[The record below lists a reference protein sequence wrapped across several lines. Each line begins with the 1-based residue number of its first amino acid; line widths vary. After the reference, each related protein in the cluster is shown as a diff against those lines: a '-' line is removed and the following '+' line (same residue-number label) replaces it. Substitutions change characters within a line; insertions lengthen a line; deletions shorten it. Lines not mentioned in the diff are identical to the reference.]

1 LQSLQTLSTRIV
13 MMDTLNQCGQ
23 YEQDLLRV
31 RPARLDTSCLCKF
44 RMKAIFN
51 F

>member
-1 LQSLQTLSTRIV
+1 
-13 MMDTLNQCGQ
+13 MDTLNQCGQ

-31 RPARLDTSCLCKF
+31 RPARLDHLLSFKF
-44 RMKAIFN
+44 RMKTIFN